1 MAKYNVVVHS
11 LLVNNPDVE
20 ENILSPIDAKITF
33 VPDENREEF
42 FKALETADA
51 AIIADRKVGPE
62 AVEKAKNLK
71 IIARQGIGFDNIDLV
86 KTKERG
92 IAVTN
97 VPDYCVDEV
106 SDFAMSLMFSLL
118 RHVPSYDKHVKDG
131 VWDINSI
138 HDIDGFPKM
147 RRLNTQTLGIV
158 GFGKIAREVA
168 RKAKAFGFKML
179 AYDPYVPKDLAD
191 QYGVELVDLDTIV
204 READVITIHS
214 PLTPETKHMFNLET
228 FKKMK
233 RTAIVVNTSRG
244 PLIKEEDLCVALKE
258 KLIAGAA
265 IDVTEVEPPVKGSSL
280 LSLDNLII
288 TPHAAFFTKDS
299 YDELRRRAAEEVR
312 RVLLGEEPQNRVN
325 K

>member
-62 AVEKAKNLK
+62 AIEKAKNLK
-71 IIARQGIGFDNIDLV
+71 IIARQGIGVDNIDLV

-147 RRLNTQTLGIV
+147 RRLNTQILGIV

-179 AYDPYVPKDLAD
+179 AYDPYVPKNLAN
-191 QYGVELVDLDTIV
+191 QYGVELVDLDTV
-204 READVITIHS
+204 VGESDVITIHS

-233 RTAIVVNTSRG
+233 RTG
-244 PLIKEEDLCVALKE
+244 D
-258 KLIAGAA
+258 
-265 IDVTEVEPPVKGSSL
+265 
-280 LSLDNLII
+280 
-288 TPHAAFFTKDS
+288 H
-299 YDELRRRAAEEVR
+299 
-312 RVLLGEEPQNRVN
+312 
-325 K
+325 

>member
-42 FKALETADA
+42 FKVLETADA

-62 AVEKAKNLK
+62 AIEKAKNLK
-71 IIARQGIGFDNIDLV
+71 IIARQGIGVDNIDLV

-92 IAVTN
+92 IAITN

-179 AYDPYVPKDLAD
+179 AYDPYVPKNLAD
-191 QYGVELVDLDTIV
+191 QYGVELVDLDTVV
-204 READVITIHS
+204 RESDVITIHS

-233 RTAIVVNTSRG
+233 RTAVVVNTSRG

-265 IDVTEVEPPVKGSSL
+265 IDVTEVEPPVKGSPL
-280 LSLDNLII
+280 LSLNNLII